1 MTVNLGPRIERRG
14 LEQWITY
21 GGAWNGG
28 PRIGG
33 GVGGLSDMG
42 RLEYGK
48 GSGIVR
54 NFQTC
59 HMFSQ
64 I

>member
-14 LEQWITY
+14 LEQCVRY

-42 RLEYGK
+42 RLGM
-48 GSGIVR
+48 GVLIWGA
-54 NFQTC
+54 
-59 HMFSQ
+59 
-64 I
+64 